1 MVSRVASGRVMVGA
15 NEAATGTVS
24 VPLTSPTETRYLMV
38 YFTNLPPVGDRF
50 IGELNEVKL
59 S

>member
-1 MVSRVASGRVMVGA
+1 MLVGA

-24 VPLTSPTETRYLMV
+24 VPLTAPTETRYLMV